1 MLAVQSRPMGRRWRR
16 TRALLALAMT
26 LAMAACVPVKPVA
39 PQAEPA
45 KATPAEV
52 PAVKRAASTTPAET
66 PAAVDTIIDSG
77 AEVFDTLAARLSQ
90 PVCQEGPA
98 TRNWQRRYAGHPD
111 TFARQLEAR
120 LPLLAYVSQR
130 VEEAGLPGEFALIP
144 LVESGY
150 NPSAIG
156 PGGASGLWQFIT
168 GTARH
173 NGVRIDAGYDGR
185 LSPVDS
191 TRAAVKH
198 LSALQTKF
206 GDWRT
211 AAMAYNAGEY
221 RLLRALRNAN
231 SPSQTD
237 TYTPP
242 AGLPRTT
249 TEYIV
254 KLHALACLLAE
265 PDRHGLALPRD
276 VHFAPLQEAALSSP
290 AVSSTG
296 VATHA
301 RRHIIVSGDTL
312 SALARRYGVPLPT
325 LLRWNHLQTNSLL
338 KIGRPLRVSE

>member
-1 MLAVQSRPMGRRWRR
+1 M
-16 TRALLALAMT
+16 
-26 LAMAACVPVKPVA
+26 KP
-39 PQAEPA
+39 
-45 KATPAEV
+45 
-52 PAVKRAASTTPAET
+52 AASTTPAET

-156 PGGASGLWQFIT
+156 PGGPAGLWQMIA

-173 NGVRIDAGYDGR
+173 YGVRIDAGYDGR
-185 LSPVDS
+185 FSPVDS
-191 TRAAVKH
+191 TRAAVKL
-198 LSALQTKF
+198 LSALQSKF

-221 RLLRALRNAN
+221 RLLRALRNASN
-231 SPSQTD
+231 ANPSG

-249 TEYIV
+249 IEYIV

-276 VHFAPLQEAALSSP
+276 VHFVPLQETTLPSP
-290 AVSSTG
+290 AVSPAGPITSP
-296 VATHA
+296 
-301 RRHIIVSGDTL
+301 RRHIIVRGDTL

-325 LLRWNHLQTNSLL
+325 LLRWNHLQANSLL
-338 KIGRPLRVSE
+338 KIGRSLRVSE

>member
-1 MLAVQSRPMGRRWRR
+1 MRPVHSRAIRRRWRHIR
-16 TRALLALAMT
+16 TLLALAMA
-26 LAMAACVPVKPVA
+26 LAMAACMPVKPVA
-39 PQAEPA
+39 PQEQSAPA
-45 KATPAEV
+45 KPAQR
-52 PAVKRAASTTPAET
+52 PASPPAASTLPAQA
-66 PAAVDTIIDSG
+66 PVAADTLIDSG
-77 AEVFDTLAARLSQ
+77 AEVFDALAARLSQ

-98 TRNWQRRYAGHPD
+98 IRNWQRRYAGHPE
-111 TFARQLEAR
+111 TFARQLQAR

-156 PGGASGLWQFIT
+156 PGGPAGLWQMIA

-173 NGVRIDAGYDGR
+173 YGVRVDAGYDGR

-191 TRAAVKH
+191 TRAAVKL

-221 RLLRALRNAN
+221 RLLRALRNASN
-231 SPSQTD
+231 ASPSG

-242 AGLPRTT
+242 TGLPRTT

-265 PDRHGLALPRD
+265 PDRHGLILPRD
-276 VHFAPLQEAALSSP
+276 AQFVPLQETAMPSP
-290 AVSSTG
+290 ATLPAEPST
-296 VATHA
+296 HP
-301 RRHIIVSGDTL
+301 RRHIIVRGDTL
-312 SALARRYGVPLPT
+312 SALAKRYGVPLST
-325 LLRWNHLQTNSLL
+325 LLRWNHLQANSLL